1 MLKYGCL
8 GPNGAGKS
16 SLFRVLG
23 GLWPIASGRIAKP
36 TADNQYTVGRSQDI
50 FYVPQQPY
58 TALGTLR
65 DQIIYPLTLEDAIT
79 KMSQAYNEGSPF
91 F

>member
-1 MLKYGCL
+1 
-8 GPNGAGKS
+8 
-16 SLFRVLG
+16 VLG

-36 TADNQYTVGRSQDI
+36 IADNQYTMGRSQDI

-65 DQIIYPLTLEDAIT
+65 DQIIYPLTLEDAIS
-79 KMSQAYNEGSPF
+79 KMCRAHNEGFPF
-91 F
+91 SSDTKFYNTIIAGVHPIYDL